1 MFVYKRPDVF
11 FNQPD
16 VCEKHQGGFLQTS
29 LVIYQLA
36 DKKLYKN
43 K

>member
-16 VCEKHQGGFLQTS
+16 VFKKHQGGFLQTS